1 MTTMFQYGLSRLG
14 MLSLIALVWSVRLAA
29 AQATPAQAWII
40 LYLLD
45 NVAADYPQ
53 CVQDG
58 TVLDQFQLEYDEQVE
73 FSQQVRAL
81 LYQLPAHEVQ
91 SGLLRQAEQLVTL
104 IQNRRPGLEVSALAH
119 QLYWHVIRTYNV
131 EIAPKHPPDL
141 ATAALLYQGQCAAC
155 HGLQGEGNGL
165 ASASLDPAPSNF
177 HNRQRMDQRSIYDFY
192 RTLSL
197 GIESTAMA
205 SFHTL
210 SEDER
215 WALAFYIST
224 LASSRPDL
232 TRGAVLWQSGVGRTW
247 FPDLASVATATARKI
262 HARHGD
268 DGLRVL
274 AYLRSQPHVVVS
286 FNESP
291 LARSSRLLRESLA
304 AYRGGQQQAAQDLAV
319 AAYLDGFELVE
330 ASLDVVDK
338 RLRMVVEAEM
348 MRYRAMLKNQEPPI
362 TVAVQHKR
370 IQELLTEATTLL
382 DRPRVPAGV
391 AFLSAFLILLQEG
404 LEAMLM
410 LAAILALPIKSGRR
424 DALPYVHAG
433 WIAALALGG
442 CTWLAASYIIAL
454 SGSAPEVTEGVTALI
469 AAVILLYV
477 GFWMHNQAYA
487 DHWRTF
493 FQDRLR
499 DALSARTKWA
509 LTLVSFLAVY
519 REAFETVLFYRA
531 LWIQAAPA
539 YAPVFGGLCVATVV
553 LIGLGW
559 LILRGTVHLPL
570 GPYFGATSILLVLL
584 AVILVG
590 QGIAAL
596 QEAGT
601 LPVHSVSFPG
611 IPALGVYPDLL
622 GLLLQAGLLI
632 IASVFIY
639 TYHRQRTG

>member
-1 MTTMFQYGLSRLG
+1 
-14 MLSLIALVWSVRLAA
+14 VRLAV

-45 NVAADYPQ
+45 YVAADYPQ

-58 TVLDQFQLEYDEQVE
+58 TVLDQFRLEYNEQVE

-81 LYQLPAHEVQ
+81 LQQLPAYEVK
-91 SGLLRQAEQLVTL
+91 SGLLSQAEQLVTL
-104 IQNRRPGLEVSALAH
+104 IQHRRPGPEVSALAH
-119 QLYWHVIRTYNV
+119 QLYWQVIRTYNV
-131 EIAPKHPPDL
+131 EIAPKRPPDL
-141 ATAALLYQGQCAAC
+141 ATAARLYQGQCATC
-155 HGLQGEGNGL
+155 HGLQGQGNGP
-165 ASASLDPAPSNF
+165 ASARLDPAPSHFN
-177 HNRQRMDQRSIYDFY
+177 NRQRMDQRSIYDFY
-192 RTLSL
+192 RTMSL
-197 GIESTAMA
+197 GVEGTAMA

-224 LASSRPDL
+224 LASSTPDL

-262 HARHGD
+262 HARHGE
-268 DGLRVL
+268 DGLHVL

-286 FNESP
+286 ANESP

-348 MRYRAMLKNQEPPI
+348 MHYRAMLKNQEPTV

-370 IQELLTEATTLL
+370 IQALLTGATMLL

-391 AFLSAFLILLQEG
+391 AFLSAFVILLQEG
-404 LEAMLM
+404 LEAMLV
-410 LAAILALPIKSGRR
+410 LAAILTLPIKSGRR

-442 CTWLAASYIIAL
+442 CTWLAASYVIAL
-454 SGSAPEVTEGVTALI
+454 SGSAREVTEGVTALI

-487 DHWRTF
+487 DRWRTF

-499 DALSARTKWA
+499 DALSARTRWA
-509 LTLVSFLAVY
+509 LALVSFLAVY
-519 REAFETVLFYRA
+519 REVFETVLFYRA

-539 YAPVFGGLCVATVV
+539 YAPVLGGLCVAAVV
-553 LIGLGW
+553 LTGLGW

-590 QGIAAL
+590 KGIAAL

-639 TYHRQRTG
+639 TYHGQRTG